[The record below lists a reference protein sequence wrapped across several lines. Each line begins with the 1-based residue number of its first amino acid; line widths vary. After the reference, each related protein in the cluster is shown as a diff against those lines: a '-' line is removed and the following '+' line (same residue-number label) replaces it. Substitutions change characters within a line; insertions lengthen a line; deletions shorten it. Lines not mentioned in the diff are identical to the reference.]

1 MATHKDETFEDAT
14 VDLDGETFE
23 NCTFRNVTLAYSGGE
38 PPVLDGCKFEE
49 FTFDFRGAAS
59 NTALFM
65 RALSEAPGGDDIIRQ
80 NFPALFKNH

>member
-38 PPVLDGCKFEE
+38 PPVLDGCKFEGFITRYQPDATPE
-49 FTFDFRGAAS
+49 TYPLTDALVGHALAYYRDFVHPS
-59 NTALFM
+59 K
-65 RALSEAPGGDDIIRQ
+65 Q
-80 NFPALFKNH
+80 